1 MRPAV
6 PNSSWVSVRGP
17 QILPISPGALH
28 LPRYALSSADQRD
41 PCRTAPRIIRK
52 QSEGGQTGA
61 RGPGT
66 GIPKPS
72 HVSRLPGPA
81 REHPAG
87 AVSMFPG
94 GERGSDRVRRA
105 AGAAVNSSRRRCL
118 RPRRESRAVASSQ
131 RGNAPGCFRLAA
143 PSKTGSF
150 FPLALREA
158 IGEAVRSPGLASPVQ
173 RLRCK
178 SCVLTAPGAGN
189 VTKLGREREGGEDA
203 PGVSLLIT
211 RRLKLLAPG
220 NPFWCR

>member
-1 MRPAV
+1 MLLGGDSGPYLWPRRPQPVAGC
-6 PNSSWVSVRGP
+6 PVSGLGT
-17 QILPISPGALH
+17 LPSPPHVLGAGSN
-28 LPRYALSSADQRD
+28 ALTAATGVASALF
-41 PCRTAPRIIRK
+41 T
-52 QSEGGQTGA
+52 QTGA

-105 AGAAVNSSRRRCL
+105 AGAAVNSSRRRSL
-118 RPRRESRAVASSQ
+118 RPRREPRAVASSQ

-143 PSKTGSF
+143 PSKTRSF

-158 IGEAVRSPGLASPVQ
+158 IGEAVQSPGLASPVQ

-178 SCVLTAPGAGN
+178 SRVLTAPGAGN
-189 VTKLGREREGGEDA
+189 VTKRGREHEGGEDA
-203 PGVSLLIT
+203 PGVSL
-211 RRLKLLAPG
+211 
-220 NPFWCR
+220 